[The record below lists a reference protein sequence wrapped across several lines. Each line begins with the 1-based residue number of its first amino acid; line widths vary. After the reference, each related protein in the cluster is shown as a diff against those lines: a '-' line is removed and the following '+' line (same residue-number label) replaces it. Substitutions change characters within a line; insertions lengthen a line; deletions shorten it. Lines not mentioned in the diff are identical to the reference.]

1 MTYGNYPDL
10 TGVKKVLIVKLRHH
24 GDVLLTSP
32 VFSNLQA
39 ATAQAEIH
47 AMVYKDTVP
56 MLEGHPAIQKF
67 LSYDRGW
74 KKLGFFGKLMKELS
88 LLKQVRQ
95 EKYDLVINLTEGD
108 RGAIGAFVSGAKIC
122 VGLDPEGKGF
132 KGKRK
137 IYSHIVKNCKTPRH
151 TVEKNLDALRRIGI
165 FPTPEERDV
174 LFVIPEESRKRVQ
187 ELLQNNG
194 LAPQGYFLLHPVSRW
209 KFKCWPASLVAK
221 LMTELHLRG
230 EKIVITASPDKQE
243 LEMVEEILKLAP
255 EVPVLNLGGK
265 TSLKDLGALIEM
277 SRCLVCVDSVPLHM
291 SSALKTPTVVL
302 FGPTSE
308 INWGPWQNQK
318 ARVVTQ
324 NLPCTPCFMDGC
336 GVSKM
341 SDCLFTLPVGKVLSA
356 IDSLVDSGVNAF
368 LK

>member
-1 MTYGNYPDL
+1 MKYGNYPDL
-10 TGVKKVLIVKLRHH
+10 TGVKKVLVIKLRHH

-39 ATAQAEIH
+39 AIPQAEIH

-74 KKLGFFGKLMKELS
+74 KKLGFFGKLKKELA
-88 LLKQVRQ
+88 LLMQVRQ

-108 RGAIGAFVSGAKIC
+108 RGAIAAFVSGAKIC

-137 IYSHIVKNCKTPRH
+137 VYSHIVKNCKTPRH

-174 LFVIPEESRKRVQ
+174 FFAIPEESRKRVQ
-187 ELLQNNG
+187 ELVS
-194 LAPQGYFLLHPVSRW
+194 QGYFLLHPVSRW
-209 KFKCWPASLVAK
+209 KFKCWPPSLVAK
-221 LMTELHLRG
+221 LILELHKRG
-230 EKIVITASPDKQE
+230 EKIVITASPDRAE
-243 LEMVEEILKLAP
+243 LQMIEEILKLAP
-255 EVPVLNLGGK
+255 EVPVVNLAGK
-265 TSLKDLGALIEM
+265 TSLKDLGALIDM

-308 INWGPWQNQK
+308 INWGPWQNQN

-324 NLPCTPCFMDGC
+324 SLPCRPCFMDGC
-336 GVSKM
+336 GGSKV
-341 SDCLFTLPVGKVLSA
+341 SDCLHTLSVGKVLSA
-356 IDSLVDSGVNAF
+356 IDSLIAIESR
-368 LK
+368 L

>member
-1 MTYGNYPDL
+1 MKYGNYPDL
-10 TGVKKVLIVKLRHH
+10 TGVKKILVIKLRHH

-39 ATAQAEIH
+39 AIPQAEIH

-74 KKLGFFGKLMKELS
+74 KKLGFFGKLSKELS
-88 LLKQVRQ
+88 LLKQIRQ

-108 RGAIGAFVSGAKIC
+108 RGAIAAFVSRAKIC

-132 KGKRK
+132 KGKRNV
-137 IYSHIVKNCKTPRH
+137 YSHIVKNCKTPRH

-174 LFVIPEESRKRVQ
+174 FFAIPEESKKRVR
-187 ELLQNNG
+187 ELG
-194 LAPQGYFLLHPVSRW
+194 LVPQGYFLLHPVSRW
-209 KFKCWPASLVAK
+209 KFKCWPPSLVAQ
-221 LMTELHLRG
+221 LILELHNRG
-230 EKIVITASPDKQE
+230 EKIVITASPDSSE
-243 LEMVEEILKLAP
+243 LQMVEEILKLAP
-255 EVPVLNLGGK
+255 DVPVLNLGGK
-265 TSLKDLGALIEM
+265 TSLKELGALIEM

-324 NLPCTPCFMDGC
+324 NLPCRPCFMDGC
-336 GVSKM
+336 GGSKM
-341 SDCLFTLPVGKVLSA
+341 SDCLYTLPVGRVIIA
-356 IDSLVDSGVNAF
+356 IENLCSMSVVR
-368 LK
+368 